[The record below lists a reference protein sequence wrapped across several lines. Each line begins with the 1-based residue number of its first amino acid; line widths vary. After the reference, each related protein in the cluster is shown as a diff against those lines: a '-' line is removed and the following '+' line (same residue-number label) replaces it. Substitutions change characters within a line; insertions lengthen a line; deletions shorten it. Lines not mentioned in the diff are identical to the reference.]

1 MQCLVIGASTTQL
14 LRNLASALDLR
25 ADDEIIVSELD
36 HESNIDPW
44 LHIASLAGATV
55 KWWKPDNRSNAYLD
69 PETLRDLITTKTKWV
84 ACTHVSNILGRIHDI
99 KAIASV
105 VHEVSGAMLCVDGV
119 AYAPHRHIDVKEL
132 GVDFYA
138 LSWYKE
144 SLTPSIS
151 A

>member
-1 MQCLVIGASTTQL
+1 M

-44 LHIASLAGATV
+44 LHIAGLAGATV
-55 KWWKPDNRSNAYLD
+55 KWWTPDDRSNAYLD
-69 PETLRDLITTKTKWV
+69 PDTLRGLMTAKTKWV

-105 VHEVSGAMLCVDGV
+105 VHDVPGAMLCVDGV

-138 LSWYKE
+138 LSWYKA
-144 SLTPSIS
+144 SFSFS
-151 A
+151 RGA